1 MSTYNTEL
9 MTNHHRPD
17 FAHPLVLVSETLH
30 VWGQRYRA
38 RKELA
43 QLTDRDF
50 HDVGSSWSDFAY
62 EANKPFWKA

>member
-1 MSTYNTEL
+1 MSACNTES

-17 FAHPLVLVSETLH
+17 ITHPLALVADTLQI
-30 VWGQRYRA
+30 WGQRYRS
-38 RKELA
+38 RRELA

-62 EANKPFWKA
+62 EANKPFWQA

>member
-1 MSTYNTEL
+1 MSTCNTEL

-17 FAHPLVLVSETLH
+17 FSHPLVLVSETLH

-62 EANKPFWKA
+62 EVNKPFWKA